1 MFNGLLEKQQEFTKK
16 YKVVKCMRK
25 MWLAVVL
32 LVVGAAVIYKKCIYG
47 YYKAAIN

>member
-1 MFNGLLEKQQEFTKK
+1 
-16 YKVVKCMRK
+16 MRK